1 MTGRLRHNFDMG
13 NRLSDPADKQGRNVA
28 MENAIGV
35 MKRRLKSGRGST
47 MRNLMAATVCLG
59 LGALAAT
66 PGHAQSEPVTRAPA
80 APTLVPDPG
89 VVALMMGAWNAEIP
103 GDGGRTLTWQLQ
115 LNDDGGFT
123 MQLSEPGGVPEIRSG
138 IYEIDSR
145 SVRLIYPGSSD
156 ENDPN
161 STALNLEDARSLE
174 TYFYRL
180 LDSNRM
186 AFRPTL
192 CRNDPCQWIANR
204 VK

>member
-1 MTGRLRHNFDMG
+1 
-13 NRLSDPADKQGRNVA
+13 
-28 MENAIGV
+28 
-35 MKRRLKSGRGST
+35 
-47 MRNLMAATVCLG
+47 MAA
-59 LGALAAT
+59 
-66 PGHAQSEPVTRAPA
+66 PQGHAQSEPVTRAPA
-80 APTLVPDPG
+80 APTLVPDPA
-89 VVALMMGAWNAEIP
+89 VVAMMMGAWKAQISE
-103 GDGGRTLTWQLQ
+103 DGGRTMTWQLQ

-123 MQLSEPGGVPEIRSG
+123 MQLTEPGGEPEIRSG

-145 SVRLIYPGSSD
+145 SVRLIYPGTSD

-180 LDSNRM
+180 LDTDRM

-192 CRNDPCQWIANR
+192 CRNDPCQWIADR